1 MVAKYKVLINGVNI
15 PRTNT
20 KYGVENNDVIL

>member
-15 PRTNT
+15 PLTNM
-20 KYGVENNDVIL
+20 KYGVENNGVIL

>member
-15 PRTNT
+15 PRINM
-20 KYGVENNDVIL
+20 KYGVENNGVIL